1 MTEPIKFLRHKAV
14 AGLRL
19 RINDNLRLYEDRQA
33 DFSGHVASGGVQ
45 SMRNVLFAPGWTKK
59 IKMPEAGESHDAFNS
74 VLVYE
79 SLPLKPAQACDYRI
93 WVYLSHFEL
102 RHYVRCRW
110 PLPKKDEVGHILSH
124 YFVKTRDEINATQRA
139 LLRDNAIARLWWMG
153 HIASRSKHLGM
164 KPIEVLNVL
173 LHHSDVRANLLE
185 RSLGMNPDIFDAVVS
200 RLAEDYAKVKKAK
213 KEVPHTLF
221 YRDRF
226 RGLMKSLN
234 RIGGYRMLDA
244 LGFEQLQNEIKIILA
259 EG

>member
-1 MTEPIKFLRHKAV
+1 MNDYVKFLRHGAV
-14 AGLRL
+14 AQLQNG
-19 RINDNLRLYEDRQA
+19 IENNLPFYESMSA
-33 DFSGHVASGGVQ
+33 DFAEHIVEDSVRTASSMHASPELVA
-45 SMRNVLFAPGWTKK
+45 K
-59 IKMPEAGESHDAFNS
+59 IKMPTTEENHDAFNS
-74 VLVYE
+74 VLVHQ
-79 SLPLKPAQACDYRI
+79 SLRLNPAQACDDRI
-93 WVYLSHFEL
+93 WTYLSHFDL
-102 RHYVRCRW
+102 RHYALRRW
-110 PLPKKDEVGHILSH
+110 PLPKSGKAAHVRSH
-124 YFVKTRDEINATQRA
+124 YFVKNQRG

-153 HIASRSKHLGM
+153 HIASRSEHLGM

-200 RLAEDYAKVKKAK
+200 RLAKDYAKVKKDK